1 MIIKDI
7 ELTHF
12 GMFHGKKIAFDPKM
26 NVFAAPNESGKSTI
40 HAFIRGMFFGI
51 EKTRGRVSKEDRYN
65 RYEPWE
71 HLGGYE
77 GKLRFEKDGV
87 VYRIERSF
95 QKNNKY
101 LYLYDE
107 TSGAELTPAQEK
119 LNGLLGGLTE
129 SGYINTVSIEQL
141 KSATDRELIE
151 ELKNFA
157 VNMGNT
163 RNMQIDMTRSVQ
175 ILKKKKKE
183 FEVRIEESTEK
194 LLAEQEQLCEA
205 LSVQAAELMEEKDAL
220 EQECASLN
228 MQLDG
233 AYSNAKL
240 RRMEQDDDYSQVS
253 RQVTQLRN
261 ERDDYADHHK
271 GFDRYTIIG
280 AVALI
285 LVVLAGVFS
294 AAWEIEIPF
303 FSNAWPMLALL
314 ILLVCIGMVVVKLHI
329 RRRHLAEMD
338 REVRILSKEL
348 ERIQQDDTPERAE
361 GVCEDLRK
369 LVQEVSD
376 RKNRADWELETLL
389 PKLDA
394 EQSALEEL
402 QEQKHINDRC
412 KEEIAA
418 IDLALEELTLLTG
431 KIHDSFG
438 IRLNQAAS
446 DYFAQITGGKY
457 TSLRIDEDF
466 SIWINTRDKLIPIEN
481 CSRGTVEQIYL
492 SIRLAANR
500 ILSPEESMPVILDDV
515 FAYYDNDRLA
525 ETLNILKK
533 LKNQVIIFTCHTR
546 ESSWMKQQSLQNC
559 R

>member
-12 GMFHGKKIAFDPKM
+12 GMFHGKKITFDPKM
-26 NVFAAPNESGKSTI
+26 NIFAAPNESGKSTI

-51 EKTRGRVSKEDRYN
+51 EKTRGRVSREDRYN

-101 LYLYDE
+101 LHLYDE
-107 TSGAELTPAQEK
+107 TNGTELLPAQEK
-119 LNGLLGGLTE
+119 LNELMGGLTE

-141 KSATDRELIE
+141 KSATDKELIE

-183 FEVRIEESTEK
+183 FEGRIEESTEK
-194 LLAEQEQLCEA
+194 LLAEQEQLCEE
-205 LSVQAAELMEEKDAL
+205 LSGQTAELMEEKDTL

-228 MQLDG
+228 VQLDE

-240 RRMEQDDDYSQVS
+240 RRIEQEDDYNQVN
-253 RQVTQLRN
+253 RQINQLRN
-261 ERDDYADHHK
+261 ARDDYADHHK
-271 GFDRYTIIG
+271 GFDRFTIIG
-280 AVALI
+280 ATALI

-294 AAWEIEIPF
+294 AVWEVEIPY
-303 FSNAWPMLALL
+303 FSDFWPVLALV
-314 ILLVCIGMVVVKLHI
+314 ILLVCIVMVVVKLHI
-329 RRRHLAEMD
+329 RRKHLSEMD
-338 REVRILSKEL
+338 REVRILNKEL
-348 ERIQQDDTPERAE
+348 ERIQQDDTAERAE
-361 GVCEDLRK
+361 SACEGLRN

-376 RKNRADWELETLL
+376 RKNRADWELEALL

-394 EQSALEEL
+394 EQSTLEEL
-402 QEQKHINDRC
+402 REQKRVNDSCRL
-412 KEEIAA
+412 EIAA
-418 IDLALEELTLLTG
+418 IDLALEEFEILTG

-446 DYFAQITGGKY
+446 DCFAQITGGKY

-466 SIWINTRDKLIPIEN
+466 SIWINTRDKLIPIES

-500 ILSPEESMPVILDDV
+500 ILSPRESMPVILDDV

-546 ESSWMKQQSLQNC
+546 ESSWIKQQTL
-559 R
+559 